1 MARVLYVSQYF
12 VSGDQPGGVR
22 HWQHCRA
29 LARAGHEVTVVTSYV
44 QHKERTIPEEYR
56 GRRIV
61 RSTEDGLDV
70 VRRLATQAAALL
82 KPGGRLLIEVGYDQ
96 GESAPAALRAIG
108 GFDDVRVERDYGGRD
123 RVVLATRSA

>member
-29 LARAGHEVTVVTSYV
+29 LARAGHDVTVVTSYV

-61 RSTEDGLDV
+61 RSRVGGGQSIV
-70 VRRLATQAAALL
+70 MRSRRSHPARSGPSRAVASSSTTTA
-82 KPGGRLLIEVGYDQ
+82 
-96 GESAPAALRAIG
+96 APAAHASHISSTL
-108 GFDDVRVERDYGGRD
+108 E
-123 RVVLATRSA
+123 S